1 MKTLTRRLPEKYRSA
16 VRFVCVGAFGTALQY
31 GIYYGFLSLFEHY
44 CPDLS
49 IRISSQITIGYVSLA
64 FTIGFVIEMI
74 SNYLLTSF
82 YTFGTHPNI
91 KNIGGFLLGRGVNY
105 VLQLTF
111 LHILIGWTLT
121 EELSG
126 IIAIVLAGVINYFIL
141 VPFYHK
147 RKGKSK

>member
-16 VRFVCVGAFGTALQY
+16 VRFVCVGAFGTGLQY
-31 GIYYGFLSLFEHY
+31 GIYYGFLSLFDHY
-44 CPDLS
+44 CPDLG
-49 IRISSQITIGYVSLA
+49 IRVSLA
-64 FTIGFVIEMI
+64 FTIGFVVEMI

-82 YTFGTHPNI
+82 YTFGTHPNL
-91 KNIGGFLLGRGVNY
+91 KNAGGFLLGRGVNY

>member
-1 MKTLTRRLPEKYRSA
+1 MKTLTRHLPEKYRSA
-16 VRFVCVGAFGTALQY
+16 VRFVCVGAFGTGLQY
-31 GIYYGFLSLFEHY
+31 GIYYGFLSLFDHY
-44 CPDLS
+44 CPDLG
-49 IRISSQITIGYVSLA
+49 IRVSLA

-82 YTFGTHPNI
+82 YTFGTHPNL
-91 KNIGGFLLGRGVNY
+91 KNAGGFLLGRGVNY

-111 LHILIGWTLT
+111 LHVLIGWTLT

>member
-1 MKTLTRRLPEKYRSA
+1 MKTLTRHLPEKYRSA

-31 GIYYGFLSLFEHY
+31 GIYYGFLSLFDHY
-44 CPDLS
+44 CPDLG
-49 IRISSQITIGYVSLA
+49 IRVSLA

-82 YTFGTHPNI
+82 YTFGTHPNL
-91 KNIGGFLLGRGVNY
+91 KNAGGFLLGRGVNY

>member
-1 MKTLTRRLPEKYRSA
+1 M
-16 VRFVCVGAFGTALQY
+16 QY
-31 GIYYGFLSLFEHY
+31 GIYYGFLSLFDHY
-44 CPDLS
+44 CPDLG
-49 IRISSQITIGYVSLA
+49 IRVSLA

-82 YTFGTHPNI
+82 YTFGTHPNL
-91 KNIGGFLLGRGVNY
+91 KNAGGFLLGRGVNY

-111 LHILIGWTLT
+111 LHVLIGWTLT

>member
-1 MKTLTRRLPEKYRSA
+1 MKTLTRHLPEKYRSA

-31 GIYYGFLSLFEHY
+31 GIYYGFLSLFDHY
-44 CPDLS
+44 CPDLG
-49 IRISSQITIGYVSLA
+49 IRVSLA
-64 FTIGFVIEMI
+64 FTIGFVVEMI

-82 YTFGTHPNI
+82 YTFGTHPNL
-91 KNIGGFLLGRGVNY
+91 KNAGGFLLGRGVNY

-111 LHILIGWTLT
+111 LHILIGWTVT

>member
-16 VRFVCVGAFGTALQY
+16 VRFVCVGAFGTSLQY
-31 GIYYGFLSLFEHY
+31 GIYYGFLALFDHW
-44 CPDLS
+44 CPELG
-49 IRISSQITIGYVSLA
+49 IRVTLA

-91 KNIGGFLLGRGVNY
+91 KNAGGFLLGRGVNY
-105 VLQLTF
+105 ILQLTF
-111 LHILIGWTLT
+111 LHLLIWLTLS
-121 EELSG
+121 EELAG
-126 IIAIVLAGVINYFIL
+126 IIAIMLAGIINYFIL

-147 RKGKSK
+147 KNKEKHT

>member
-16 VRFVCVGAFGTALQY
+16 VRFVCVGAFGTGLQY
-31 GIYYGFLSLFEHY
+31 GIYYGFLSLFDHC

-49 IRISSQITIGYVSLA
+49 IRVSLA

-82 YTFGTHPNI
+82 YTFGTHPNL
-91 KNIGGFLLGRGVNY
+91 KNAGGFLLGRGVNY

-126 IIAIVLAGVINYFIL
+126 IVAIVLAGVINYFIL

-147 RKGKSK
+147 RKGKRK